1 MDEEISAMSRR
12 IAAGIRVNEETIAAD
27 VIKEIGPRGDYL
39 TADHTLRWLHSDEY
53 ITPRVSVRGPRA
65 SWEAKG
71 SPDTYALARD
81 RVRSY
86 ASSAGSPIDAER
98 AAKLS
103 EIIASFGTEV
113 AWTSH
118 PH

>member
-1 MDEEISAMSRR
+1 MSKR

-27 VIKEIGPRGDYL
+27 VIQEIGPRGDYL
-39 TADHTLRWLHSDEY
+39 TADHTLCWLHSDEY

-81 RVRSY
+81 RVRAY
-86 ASSAGSPIDAER
+86 ATSAANPIDAER
-98 AAKLS
+98 AARLS
-103 EIIASFGTEV
+103 EIIASFGSDS
-113 AWTSH
+113 A
-118 PH
+118 